1 MEPSNYSLPETSFL
15 DNEIVRAHTDNSAQ
29 FLNKIVTSVR
39 DSADLMQEVR
49 KKVEEDTALG
59 GVGDVATSSS
69 PFLSSSLPPPLHSSV
84 VLERDECVVRMASA
98 LSKRGKDGKNCL
110 LLAAIS
116 GQIKILQFAETIVE
130 QGKVIMDRTAL
141 ALRIEEAA
149 RLSALKAA
157 AVADLEAIEM
167 QASQLAL
174 LQSTAED
181 ETAERLLAEELDVSA
196 LANVAVDD
204 ATKYTE
210 LQRLSL
216 LNNNNNNNTKTNNY
230 SNNDNIN
237 NCNINSDGVITSQ
250 DQLTENTVNESFE
263 KSGILASL
271 GTGSTVLCE
280 NLDLA
285 DSVILTPVLALYT
298 NGEIRNIQW
307 MGGEDGKVDTEAIM
321 TTDGDVTISTSKKM
335 SSDNLQ
341 QSDFVS
347 AMNIVETAEKEEYQ
361 EDFSLVSI
369 RLDGTLFYF
378 SHDYLS
384 INALPEVIIFISFY
398 FYFIFIIHFVLSVG
412 HISGQFL

>member
-15 DNEIVRAHTDNSAQ
+15 DNENVRAHTDNSAQ

-39 DSADLMQEVR
+39 DSADLMQGAT

-59 GVGDVATSSS
+59 GVGDVTTLSS
-69 PFLSSSLPPPLHSSV
+69 PFLSSSLPPPLFSSV
-84 VLERDECVVRMASA
+84 VLERDEYVVRMASA
-98 LSKRGKDGKNCL
+98 LSKRGTDGKNCL

-116 GQIKILQFAETIVE
+116 GQIKVLQFAETIVE

-141 ALRIEEAA
+141 ALRRGEAA

-204 ATKYTE
+204 ATKNTE

-216 LNNNNNNNTKTNNY
+216 LNNNNNTKTNNY
-230 SNNDNIN
+230 SSNDNIS

-250 DQLTENTVNESFE
+250 DQLTENAVNESFE

-285 DSVILTPVLALYT
+285 DSVILTPVLALHT
-298 NGEIRNIQW
+298 NGEIRNLQW

-369 RLDGTLFYF
+369 RLYRTLYYF